1 MTRSLKSVFSQE
13 NNFKY
18 KILLLAIIYLWL
30 PNNNHLADS
39 YGYGAGVKYGVELF
53 QAHHLLYTW
62 INYIFYNTA
71 SALINVDALHLM
83 QIINSTIA
91 IFCLVLLNKILVLQ
105 QIDRIKAEWLTLAV
119 GCSFGIIR
127 FAVEAEVYIFPIFF
141 SLLSSYFFLKYIKK
155 EHWLYP
161 FLSGLFATIACLF
174 HQIHLFWG
182 IGLFVG
188 WMLTGKVKNAM
199 LYLSSTPLV
208 LIGYSL
214 VILFYEK
221 TNLTPTTLFHYL
233 ANYYYSDTADVSLG
247 LKDILISAITLFR
260 TFYQVHGL
268 VYVMFVKLFFLS
280 ILVSIVTVAFVIK
293 ALLALFK
300 TPQPFKLSFKKKVF
314 EQTHLVILFI
324 QFSFACFSHGNSEF
338 MVMVPV
344 LIAISFSLFENM
356 SLKFIQYLTLS
367 MIIWNLYMGLL
378 PNHYLDYY
386 NNRKVAKLLHENP
399 RKIIVIDERTGLVN
413 TYFYM
418 YGKPENPN
426 IVQIDNLKKINKF
439 IASNTH
445 VWTGMLSRKEI
456 YNRGNFTLEKPSINL
471 KFIRHILPIECSLGS
486 YYIDEVQLHNDNL

>member
-1 MTRSLKSVFSQE
+1 MTRSLKSVFLKE

-39 YGYGAGVKYGVELF
+39 YSYGAGVKYGVELF

-62 INYIFYNTA
+62 INYIFFNTV
-71 SALINVDALHLM
+71 SALVNVDALHLM

-91 IFCLVLLNKILVLQ
+91 ILCLLLLNRILVLQ
-105 QIDRIKAEWLTLAV
+105 QVDRTKAEWLTLAV

-155 EHWLYP
+155 EHWLYS

-188 WMLTGKVKNAM
+188 WMLTGKVKNAL

-214 VILFYEK
+214 VIVFYEK
-221 TNLTPTTLFHYL
+221 TNLTPTSLFHYL
-233 ANYYYSDTADVSLG
+233 ANYYYSDAADVSLG

-268 VYVMFVKLFFLS
+268 VYEMFAKFIIPS
-280 ILVSIVTVAFVIK
+280 ILVSIVTVFFAIK
-293 ALLALFK
+293 GLLAFFK
-300 TPQPFKLSFKKKVF
+300 TPQRLKLSFKKKIF
-314 EQTHLVILFI
+314 EQTHLVILI
-324 QFSFACFSHGNSEF
+324 LQFSFACYSHGNSEF
-338 MVMVPV
+338 MVMLPV
-344 LIAISFSLFENM
+344 LIAMLIILFENM
-356 SLKFIQYLTLS
+356 SLRFIQYLTLS

-386 NNRKVAKLLHENP
+386 NNGKVAQLLHDNP
-399 RKIIVIDERTGLVN
+399 LKIIVIDDRTVLVN
-413 TYFYM
+413 TYFYR
-418 YGKPENPN
+418 YGKSENPN
-426 IVQIDNLKKINKF
+426 IVQIDDRKKINK
-439 IASNTH
+439 IIDSNTL

-456 YNRGNFTLEKPSINL
+456 YNRVNFTREKPSVNL
-471 KFIRHILPIECSLGS
+471 KFVRHILPVKCSLGS
-486 YYIDEVQLHNDNL
+486 YYIDEVQLYKDNL